1 MLLTLESLDLGHWK
15 RTSNKALFRHR
26 KLSFAAAI
34 FHFTKPWLQAMTISH
49 GDVLAGAKVLKICR
63 LMPFGIRREGAR
75 NFARWQV
82 LEFPGSDRSRL
93 NKLMISFG
101 EHTDFWIENG
111 TNKKFFDE
119 LSQLCMESNWNVIV
133 RRE

>member
-1 MLLTLESLDLGHWK
+1 MLLTLESLDLGHWR
-15 RTSNKALFRHR
+15 RTSNKAHFRHR

-34 FHFTKPWLQAMTISH
+34 FHFIKPWLRAMAISH
-49 GDVLAGAKVLKICR
+49 GDVFAGAKALKICR
-63 LMPFGIRREGAR
+63 PIPIAIRREGAR

-101 EHTDFWIENG
+101 EHTDF
-111 TNKKFFDE
+111 
-119 LSQLCMESNWNVIV
+119 
-133 RRE
+133 